1 MNRTPLLAC
10 VFWCSVAAAQTE
22 LHIATNGSN
31 ENSGTEISPFA
42 SLERARDAIRILK
55 KTSGLPRGGVTVWIH
70 QGDYSLRQNVAFT
83 QQDSG
88 DVEHPIAYRAV
99 TGDDVRIL
107 GGRVLPVSVFQPV
120 VATDVLARLEESV
133 RTRVL
138 HVALRTVDISEFG
151 TYPDIFGGAAFV
163 PELFFN
169 DERMTLARWPND
181 GWANFNKVI
190 ESGPAPWRNHSSDK
204 LGIFEFPSERL
215 ARWRTAPAVWL
226 NGYWCFDWRCETIRV
241 SAIDVERN
249 QITLANPHVYGL
261 GSGNSGPRR
270 FYAVN
275 LLEELDQAG
284 EYFLDREAGALY
296 FLPPGPLDQSHIVL
310 STLGIPPLTKELVI
324 NSRFGTPVLS
334 LQSVSHVT
342 LRGLTIMDCI
352 GAGIV
357 ITDGHDNQIVAC
369 RVRNTGTVGIAV
381 EGGMRHRVVACDIFD
396 TGTAGLRISGGD
408 RRTLTSCEH
417 QALNNHIHHVSRRQR
432 THTLHVD
439 ISGVGVRVANNL
451 IHDGPHQAIGITGN
465 DHLIELNEIHHI
477 GMDSDD
483 CGAFYMGRNP
493 SERGS
498 ILRHNY
504 WHDLSGTHATAS
516 CSIYFDDGAGG
527 QLVSGN
533 VFYRAAGKSFGAVFV
548 HDGHDN
554 VVDNNIFIDCEI
566 AVEESEC
573 SDAVWKSMLRG
584 ETFQRALLQDVDITR
599 PPYIERYP
607 ELRGYLDYDG
617 GPRLNHATRNVVVNC
632 GKSFPT
638 GWHES
643 DNFVTA
649 SDPGFMNAKAQDFR
663 LRHDAEVFRKIP
675 GFQQIP
681 FEQMG
686 NVRDEL
692 RQEVERH

>member
-1 MNRTPLLAC
+1 M
-10 VFWCSVAAAQTE
+10 
-22 LHIATNGSN
+22 
-31 ENSGTEISPFA
+31 
-42 SLERARDAIRILK
+42 
-55 KTSGLPRGGVTVWIH
+55 
-70 QGDYSLRQNVAFT
+70 
-83 QQDSG
+83 
-88 DVEHPIAYRAV
+88 
-99 TGDDVRIL
+99 
-107 GGRVLPVSVFQPV
+107 
-120 VATDVLARLEESV
+120 
-133 RTRVL
+133 
-138 HVALRTVDISEFG
+138 
-151 TYPDIFGGAAFV
+151 
-163 PELFFN
+163 
-169 DERMTLARWPND
+169 
-181 GWANFNKVI
+181 
-190 ESGPAPWRNHSSDK
+190 
-204 LGIFEFPSERL
+204 
-215 ARWRTAPAVWL
+215 
-226 NGYWCFDWRCETIRV
+226 
-241 SAIDVERN
+241 
-249 QITLANPHVYGL
+249 
-261 GSGNSGPRR
+261 
-270 FYAVN
+270 
-275 LLEELDQAG
+275 
-284 EYFLDREAGALY
+284 
-296 FLPPGPLDQSHIVL
+296 
-310 STLGIPPLTKELVI
+310 
-324 NSRFGTPVLS
+324 
-334 LQSVSHVT
+334 
-342 LRGLTIMDCI
+342 
-352 GAGIV
+352 
-357 ITDGHDNQIVAC
+357 
-369 RVRNTGTVGIAV
+369 
-381 EGGMRHRVVACDIFD
+381 
-396 TGTAGLRISGGD
+396 
-408 RRTLTSCEH
+408 
-417 QALNNHIHHVSRRQR
+417 
-432 THTLHVD
+432 
-439 ISGVGVRVANNL
+439 ANNL

-599 PPYIERYP
+599 PPYTERYP